1 VNALRNRFEVGIEGE
16 TYGGALE
23 HLIFLE
29 LRAFVSYTQDPRPV
43 TYWRT
48 HSQIEVD
55 FLLGDEIAIE
65 VKSSARISER
75 DEKGLRALREDV
87 PLRRSIIVCNERIER
102 RSDSGVEIM
111 PVETFLAQLWKGE
124 I

>member
-1 VNALRNRFEVGIEGE
+1 MNALHQRFEIGIDGE
-16 TYGGALE
+16 TYGEALE

-29 LRAFVSYTQDPRPV
+29 LRAFLSYSQDSRPL

-48 HSQIEVD
+48 HSQHEVD
-55 FLLGDEIAIE
+55 FLFSDEVAIE
-65 VKSSARISER
+65 VKSSSRVTER

-87 PLRRSIIVCNERIER
+87 SLRRRIIVCNERTER
-102 RSDSGVEIM
+102 RADSGVEIM
-111 PVETFLAQLWKGE
+111 PVETFLSYLWGGE